1 MISKSHWRDDLIL
14 NKIQKYVTKLIGDEI
29 SGSLHIDE
37 SSFPKQGTD
46 SVGVARQ
53 YCGRLG
59 KVDNCQVGVFLG
71 YVNGRNRTLIDE
83 RLYLPQEWTEDLP
96 RPREAVV
103 PDEVVFKNKA
113 QLAKEMILH
122 AKENGV
128 RFGWVGM
135 DSAYGDLPW
144 LRNDLDAEGITY
156 IADIHRDT
164 WVWLS
169 LPEIGIP
176 ERKSQQGRGPT
187 KPP

>member
-96 RPREAVV
+96 RRREAGV

-135 DSAYGDLPW
+135 DSAYGDCLGFEMIW
-144 LRNDLDAEGITY
+144 MQKE
-156 IADIHRDT
+156 
-164 WVWLS
+164 
-169 LPEIGIP
+169 
-176 ERKSQQGRGPT
+176 
-187 KPP
+187 